1 MKKLTIVLVSII
13 AVMTVAILIILDKS
27 LDITSPRLTLV
38 QESVED
44 REYTI
49 DVIRNGTL
57 RDLYENAGTVVSA
70 DDGLLTFVYP
80 VVGLTYSIDVVEGQ
94 KFSETTRLAVV
105 GSIPQLAGTAG
116 KVIRIDETDENLI
129 IYYIDYTH
137 HTVRTTIPQAL
148 EGFITGAT
156 VAEVYYDGTTYAA
169 DVVAI
174 GYEVVDGLVTID
186 LAVPGLT
193 LLPGSVVATGLELA
207 SYANVT
213 YVPSTFVVD
222 ELGSKFIY
230 LLDPVTDTVSKL
242 YVTVQQTLQSYTIV
256 TVGLQF
262 VGRTI
267 VKYND

>member
-38 QESVED
+38 EESVED

-57 RDLYENAGTVVSA
+57 RDMYEDAGTVVSA
-70 DDGLLTFVYP
+70 DNELLTFVYP
-80 VVGLTYSIDVVEGQ
+80 VVGLSYSIDVVEGQ
-94 KFSETTRLAVV
+94 KFTETTRLAVV
-105 GSIPQLAGTAG
+105 GSVPQLAGTAG
-116 KVIRIDETDENLI
+116 KVIRIDETDEELV

-137 HTVRTTIPQAL
+137 HTVRTTIPQEL

-156 VAEVYYDGTTYAA
+156 VAEVYYGGITYPAT
-169 DVVAI
+169 VVAI
-174 GYEVVDGLVTID
+174 GYEVVDGLVAID

-193 LLPGSVVATGLELA
+193 LLPGSFVVTGLELA
-207 SYANVT
+207 AYTNVT
-213 YVPSTFVVD
+213 YVPSAFVVND
-222 ELGSKFIY
+222 LGTQYVY
-230 LLDPVTDTVSKL
+230 LLDPATDTVAKV

-256 TVGLQF
+256 TVGLQY